1 MAEFIKIPKDF
12 NSLHDLKDL
21 VVNYELTEKFI
32 NALKDYQSAYLNNF
46 LMDYDE
52 LLNYIPESQHNK
64 YKIYIRNREKQ
75 KNYIGEKKPG
85 VDKNGYLI
93 ESLAESLLDIDVSK
107 QSKAYMVN
115 TNKKIINVCF
125 WNCIGEKKEVNK
137 KKKSFFDS
145 TITCDIKY
153 NNKFDFTLE
162 PETKI
167 LTFKTYYSYTANQ
180 AIGGIWINGRSRGYL
195 TRESYIPYTING
207 YDIYNFCT
215 RTNKYFGYIGCQ
227 EDERRPWQEIKS
239 RY

>member
-93 ESLAESLLDIDVSK
+93 ESLA
-107 QSKAYMVN
+107 
-115 TNKKIINVCF
+115 
-125 WNCIGEKKEVNK
+125 
-137 KKKSFFDS
+137 
-145 TITCDIKY
+145 
-153 NNKFDFTLE
+153 
-162 PETKI
+162 
-167 LTFKTYYSYTANQ
+167 
-180 AIGGIWINGRSRGYL
+180 
-195 TRESYIPYTING
+195 
-207 YDIYNFCT
+207 
-215 RTNKYFGYIGCQ
+215 
-227 EDERRPWQEIKS
+227 
-239 RY
+239 